1 MSNMFNSR
9 YVILVCLLAGLFAAH
24 GTASA
29 QTQTP
34 PYQVKIIVDVAKMRS
49 GPGAN
54 FPSDGYAS
62 KGDILTVYQI
72 SPTGEWLLVQQNP
85 DLWVSALQVESE
97 GKPSAT
103 SITSTKPAPTPQ
115 NSSTTNPINPI
126 FTTQNIPYADL
137 LPITVFLAP
146 YLVVWA
152 IVLLIPLVFG
162 FHWRWAIGSFFA
174 PIFWGPLGLIFA
186 SYVALLVIFRSSK
199 ISTSSPRE
207 LMEEFAGNPFFMVIV
222 GLMLLVLTAVSIL
235 GGIIVIGLIYFY
247 FRFSL
252 LFMPAGREQYAGL
265 STGTAIIQPGT
276 SSPYKPS
283 HDDDYPGNDYPSRDD
298 DYPSRDDD
306 NSSWNDDKDDDKDD
320 DDKGS
325 AWDGWLV
332 KW

>member
-1 MSNMFNSR
+1 MSNILNSR
-9 YVILVCLLAGLFAAH
+9 YIILVCLLTWLFATH
-24 GTASA
+24 EIASA

-62 KGDILTVYQI
+62 KGDILTVHQI

-97 GKPSAT
+97 GKTSAAST
-103 SITSTKPAPTPQ
+103 TSTKPAPTPQ
-115 NSSTTNPINPI
+115 NSSNTNPI

-152 IVLLIPLVFG
+152 IVFLIPLVFG
-162 FHWRWAIGSFFA
+162 FHWRWSIGSFFA

-199 ISTSSPRE
+199 ISTYSPRE

-252 LFMPAGREQYAGL
+252 LFMPAGREQQAALG
-265 STGTAIIQPGT
+265 TGTAIITPGT

-283 HDDDYPGNDYPSRDD
+283 HDDDDPIKDYPSQ
-298 DYPSRDDD
+298 DDD
-306 NSSWNDDKDDDKDD
+306 NSYWDDDNDDDDKDD